1 MIEGDLRIS
10 KNMFPVRICVI
21 ILRLMRHL
29 TQITLSSFVLLF
41 FSLPFAAEPHDVEE
55 PALQELPIWKQCCAD
70 HDCVAQNVRIVGR
83 EGKEKVAV
91 EIEGTETKVDKE
103 KLSPVPSPNTWVCY
117 VNPKGK
123 IVNENIRCIL
133 FPEKKSTVDVPNP
146 MKNSKGQKLGPDL
159 TQER

>member
-1 MIEGDLRIS
+1 MLQA
-10 KNMFPVRICVI
+10 
-21 ILRLMRHL
+21 MRDFRK
-29 TQITLSSFVLLF
+29 ITLSSFVLLF
-41 FSLPFAAEPHDVEE
+41 VSLPFAGEPHDVGE

-70 HDCVAQNVRIVGR
+70 HDCVAQNVKIVGR

-91 EIEGTETKVDKE
+91 EIEGTDTKVDKE

-123 IVNENIRCIL
+123 IANENIRCIL

-146 MKNSKGQKLGPDL
+146 SKHSKGQQLGSDL